1 MSTPGCSCEITDILS
16 YNKSNNTLTIKADLV
31 VEGNGSQAAIKM
43 GSSAKPA
50 NLWVIGGV
58 DIGDIPGY
66 ANTGDLRVQKD
77 VTVGTD
83 LFVNNNTI
91 LGATVAPSGLPDKHL
106 FLNGNMDIGNLS
118 DHPWAG
124 NNSLQVKGNITG
136 DVFQSIGCTEP
147 FKCP

>member
-1 MSTPGCSCEITDILS
+1 MPGCKCDISKILS
-16 YNKSNNTLTIKADLV
+16 YNESNNTLTIKGDLV

-50 NLWVIGGV
+50 NLWVIGGL

-83 LFVNNNTI
+83 LFVNNKTI
-91 LGATVAPSGLPDKHL
+91 LGATVAPSNLPDKHL
-106 FLNGNMDIGNLS
+106 YLNGSMDIGDISSYFACKGVSVPKRLF
-118 DHPWAG
+118 AG
-124 NNSLQVKGNITG
+124 ETHACRGAAHTSQI
-136 DVFQSIGCTEP
+136 
-147 FKCP
+147 